1 MIKMV
6 LADFYAQRK
15 EALKKSCG
23 NVVLSTTYLMMWF
36 YSFWHMGM
44 EKRLINITQFLV
56 LFLVLLLHAMY
67 PNNLA
72 TAMFLIPVSEKERKN
87 YLYTAY
93 GVKLVLTT
101 GIHIICNSLLV
112 ALGKMIWW
120 QAILLVLVLL
130 LWSMVVGMSN
140 YRFADPLLH
149 MNRGKVEDNGFRRWI
164 SYIVSA
170 FGFFVL
176 LATDGKEIMFGWEFV
191 LIAILVIVEFLL
203 CFWNIK
209 KDLHTHMERGTNY
222 EKTMALVANGS
233 TKAQR

>member
-6 LADFYAQRK
+6 VADFYAQRK

-23 NVVLSTTYLMMWF
+23 NVVLTSTYLMMWF
-36 YSFWHMGM
+36 YAFYIKAGM
-44 EKRLINITQFLV
+44 EERLINTSQFLV

-72 TAMFLIPVSEKERKN
+72 TAMFLIPACEEERKN

-93 GVKLVLTT
+93 GVKLVLIT
-101 GIHIICNSLLV
+101 GIHTICNSLLV
-112 ALGKMIWW
+112 AFGKMIWW

-149 MNRGKVEDNGFRRWI
+149 MNRGKVEYNGYRLWI

-170 FGFFVL
+170 FCFFVL
-176 LATDGKEIMFGWEFV
+176 LATDGKEITLGWEFV
-191 LIAILVIVEFLL
+191 VISVLVIAEFLL

-209 KDLHTHMERGTNY
+209 KDFHAHMEQGMNY
-222 EKTMALVANGS
+222 EKTMALAGNR
-233 TKAQR
+233 KER